1 MLRKVYFE
9 AGIKKKMIRSTK
21 LVNEQMKAKQVKCVN
36 LSIEHLHMLE
46 EDGYEILFLD
56 EMMITKRSLPKTEW
70 SLPKQPCEYDFRQVS
85 ETPIACIAAISRR
98 FGVELVHY
106 HEFSI
111 DKVKFIAFL
120 KGLRKKAK

>member
-21 LVNEQMKAKQVKCVN
+21 LVNEQMKAKQVKCVK

-56 EMMITKRSLPKTEW
+56 EMMITKQSIPTHAW
-70 SLPKQPCEYDFRQVS
+70 S
-85 ETPIACIAAISRR
+85 
-98 FGVELVHY
+98 
-106 HEFSI
+106 
-111 DKVKFIAFL
+111 
-120 KGLRKKAK
+120 